1 MAVRGSW
8 KSSKVVTQKSW
19 AVLKENPYLFAFP
32 IIGVVLAIIPLAAF
46 GIPALYFVESDNDW
60 VAIPFAIA
68 LMFGVQAVI
77 TFPAA
82 GLVSAVDE
90 EMHGRDA
97 SVGAGM
103 SAAFARFGPLIAWS
117 AILTVVSILIN
128 LVRGNGQGG
137 LISNLLRGVLAAAA
151 DILWQLITFFVLPV
165 MMIEKASPIDAIKAS
180 SALFKKQWGNQ
191 LAGGVRIGGLAL
203 LLVVLPGALILGAG
217 VGILLAGTTTAAI
230 IGITTAVIGFL
241 IIVLGGL
248 IINAMRGIYSV
259 ALYYYAKD
267 GEVLGGFTGDELQSS
282 VQLKQ

>member
-1 MAVRGSW
+1 MARRGAW
-8 KSSKVVTQKSW
+8 QASKIVTRKSW

-32 IIGVVLAIIPLAAF
+32 IIGVVLSIIPLAVF
-46 GIPALYFVESDNDW
+46 GIPALYFVETDNNW
-60 VAIPFAIA
+60 IAIPLAVA

-103 SAAFARFGPLIAWS
+103 SAAFSRFGPLVAWS
-117 AILTVVSILIN
+117 AILTVVSVLIN
-128 LVRGNGQGG
+128 LIRGNGQGG

-151 DILWQLITFFVLPV
+151 DIMWQLITFFVLPV

-180 SALFKKQWGNQ
+180 SALFKKQWGTQ
-191 LAGGVRIGGLAL
+191 LAGGVRIGGLVAL
-203 LLVVLPGALILGAG
+203 LVILPGALILGAG
-217 VGILLAGTTTAAI
+217 VGIVFAGTTAAAI
-230 IGITTAVIGFL
+230 IGVVTAAIGFL
-241 IIVLGGL
+241 VIVLGGL
-248 IINAMRGIYSV
+248 VINAMRGIYSV

-267 GEVLGGFTGDELQSS
+267 GEVLGGFTGEELQSS
-282 VQLKQ
+282 VRLK